1 MGLSLRRWVTIN
13 YIIHAEVV
21 VRQVCAKEQRLPLCT
36 KEKKVRW
43 ANEGCYRMNSKEKQM
58 VALTI
63 YIWTIYK
70 WNTTVPCTELPSW
83 TTCIMIPPVASATTG
98 IQNMDTKQT
107 YLRSAR
113 LRSSSSGCPGWCQGS
128 LFDPWSLWPW
138 DKGTDRGMGEAP
150 HMHSMTIFDWK
161 SCIPTNDANG
171 TSNSVTIGWKNT
183 WEVWKIALY

>member
-1 MGLSLRRWVTIN
+1 MYKGKKRC
-13 YIIHAEVV
+13 AEQTKV
-21 VRQVCAKEQRLPLCT
+21 ATAWIQR
-36 KEKKVRW
+36 K
-43 ANEGCYRMNSKEKQM
+43 KQM

-98 IQNMDTKQT
+98 IQNMDTKQA

-113 LRSSSSGCPGWCQGS
+113 LRSSSSVARDGAREAYLIRGASGRGIRVRIGLCVLVCLMTSFSGA
-128 LFDPWSLWPW
+128 LKMPWSPFFA
-138 DKGTDRGMGEAP
+138 TP
-150 HMHSMTIFDWK
+150 S
-161 SCIPTNDANG
+161 NDANG
-171 TSNSVTIGWKNT
+171 TSKSVTGWKNT